1 MQKIFVVN
9 GSYRENGII
18 DQTVDVMIQTL
29 YAAGV
34 ETETLWL
41 RRFPVD
47 FCLNCRSCTQQPGP
61 MPGACVLSDGM
72 HEVIEKLEEA
82 DGYIFASPT
91 NFGSATALYKRFLER
106 LIPYAY
112 WPWGERAPIYR
123 KAGGRRKSA
132 LLVASSAAPE
142 IIGRLFYSTLKQ
154 LKMGAKVVGADTVGT
169 LFTGA
174 IAPQRDPL
182 LPQRTRVKA
191 EKLAKK
197 LIVS

>member
-1 MQKIFVVN
+1 MQKIFIVN
-9 GSYRENGII
+9 GSYRDNGIT
-18 DQTVDVMIQTL
+18 DQTLEIMTRTL
-29 YAAGV
+29 QAAGA

-41 RRFPVD
+41 RRFPLD

-61 MPGACVLSDGM
+61 MPGLCVLSDGM

-112 WPWGERAPIYR
+112 WPWGERAPEYR
-123 KAGGRRKSA
+123 RAGGRRKSA

-142 IIGRLFYSTLKQ
+142 IVGRLFYSTLKQ
-154 LKMGAKVVGADTVGT
+154 LGMGAKAVGADTVGT
-169 LFTGA
+169 LFAGA
-174 IAPQRDPL
+174 VAPQRDPL
-182 LPQRTRVKA
+182 LPQRTRAKA
-191 EKLAKK
+191 EKLARK
-197 LIVS
+197 LIV